1 MEIILTILALVLYF
15 LLGYIVG
22 ERRYLKVMRA
32 AFKNELKLPTSDYQK
47 GWLDCLYFV
56 MKRY

>member
-1 MEIILTILALVLYF
+1 MEDILIILALVLYF

-22 ERRYLKVMRA
+22 ERKYHRKISA
-32 AFKNELKLPTSDYQK
+32 AFYYERELPTSDYQK

>member
-1 MEIILTILALVLYF
+1 MEDILIILTLILYF

-22 ERRYLKVMRA
+22 ERKYHRKISA
-32 AFKNELKLPTSDYQK
+32 AINYELKLPTSYYQK